1 MIWKVLL
8 NFVHGCETKTKERY
22 ILERLS
28 VFVDMWNCE
37 IGRERGERERKR
49 MKESIVR
56 EKCVRDKR
64 LSECEN
70 FAKVYECV
78 CVCV

>member
-1 MIWKVLL
+1 LGEK
-8 NFVHGCETKTKERY
+8 
-22 ILERLS
+22 
-28 VFVDMWNCE
+28 
-37 IGRERGERERKR
+37 GERERKR
-49 MKESIVR
+49 MKESSVR

-78 CVCV
+78 CVCVRERERERERERVSKREKNCEGERMSVTKK